1 MDIRSAMWYN
11 ALCEC
16 KVEHVLMKKVPQRNS
31 GKKDCRNG
39 KKDCRS
45 EGKRNETKAQP
56 NDGGV
61 QVIARAA
68 SVLRLLQEH
77 PEGLGFSRIAKEIA
91 LPRSTVY
98 RIACALE
105 AEKLVT
111 ASSEG
116 IVQLGSGLVPL
127 ARAVTRD
134 WRRALR
140 PYLEEL
146 FVQVNETVD
155 LAILEDDHALFVDQM
170 AAPHRLQAVSRVG
183 ISFPLYCTASGKA
196 ILAELPDA
204 EIERL
209 LPERLLAFT
218 PSTITTRTRLMEE
231 LERVKSE
238 CIAYDREEHTVGIA
252 AVGISIRNARGDI
265 AAISIPVPSVRFYG
279 NEKKLASALLNTRV
293 RIQQRFDPT

>member
-1 MDIRSAMWYN
+1 MKRVLRRSN
-11 ALCEC
+11 D
-16 KVEHVLMKKVPQRNS
+16 
-31 GKKDCRNG
+31 KKDRRNG
-39 KKDCRS
+39 
-45 EGKRNETKAQP
+45 GKAQL

-68 SVLRLLQEH
+68 SILRLLQEH
-77 PEGLGFSRIAKEIA
+77 PQGLTFAQISREIA

-105 AEKLVT
+105 AEKFVT
-111 ASSEG
+111 AAPEG
-116 IVQLGSGLVPL
+116 IVHLGSGLVPL
-127 ARAVTRD
+127 GKAVTRD

-146 FVQVNETVD
+146 FLEVNETVD
-155 LAILEDDHALFVDQM
+155 LAVLEDDHALFVDQL
-170 AAPHRLQAVSRVG
+170 AAPHRLQAVSGVG
-183 ISFPLYCTASGKA
+183 ISFPLYCNACGKA
-196 ILAELPDA
+196 ILAELPDT
-204 EIERL
+204 EIVRL
-209 LPERLLAFT
+209 LPERLSALT
-218 PSTITTRTRLMEE
+218 PHTITTRTRLMEE
-231 LERVKSE
+231 LERVRSE
-238 CIAYDREEHTVGIA
+238 RIAYDREEHTIGIA